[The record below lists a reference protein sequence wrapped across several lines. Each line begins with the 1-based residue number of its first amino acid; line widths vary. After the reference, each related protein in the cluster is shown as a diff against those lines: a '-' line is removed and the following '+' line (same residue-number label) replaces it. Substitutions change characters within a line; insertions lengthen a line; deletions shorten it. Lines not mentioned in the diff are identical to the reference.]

1 MSTMRNKRG
10 KPLLGQSILIVE
22 DEALIALDLHQ
33 TLRDSGASVL
43 AATSL
48 GEGLDMLTYAEVTAA
63 VLDMN
68 LGGSDCSPLCTELH
82 ARSIPFLFYTAQ
94 PMAEIVRASPNAP
107 VVLKPELSEK
117 RIVLLLEELLT
128 KASC

>member
-1 MSTMRNKRG
+1 MRNNAS

-22 DEALIALDLHQ
+22 DEALIALDMHQ

-48 GEGLDMLTYAEVTAA
+48 EEGLDILTYAEVTAA

-68 LGGSDCSPLCTELH
+68 LGGPDCSALCTELH
-82 ARSIPFLFYTAQ
+82 SKSIPFLFYTAD
-94 PMAEIVRASPNAP
+94 PKAEILRAWPAAP
-107 VVLKPELSEK
+107 VVLKPEPPEK
-117 RIVLLLEELLT
+117 RVVQLFTGLLA
-128 KASC
+128 KVSC

>member
-1 MSTMRNKRG
+1 MSTRYNRI

-33 TLRDSGASVL
+33 TLRDTGASVL

-48 GEGLDMLTYAEVTAA
+48 EEGLDMLTYAEVTAA

-68 LGGSDCSPLCTELH
+68 LGGPDCSAICIELH
-82 ARSIPFLFYTAQ
+82 RRSIPFLFYTAE
-94 PMAEIVRASPNAP
+94 PKAEILCAWPNAP
-107 VVLKPELSEK
+107 VVIKPERPEK
-117 RIVLLLEELLT
+117 RMVQLLERLLAKT
-128 KASC
+128 SN

>member
-1 MSTMRNKRG
+1 MTS

-33 TLRDSGASVL
+33 TLRASGASVL

-48 GEGLDMLTYAEVTAA
+48 DEGLDMLSYAEVTAA

-68 LGGSDCSPLCTELH
+68 LGGPDCSTLCTELH
-82 ARSIPFLFYTAQ
+82 SRSIPFLFYTAH
-94 PMAEIVRASPNAP
+94 AKSEIVRAWPSAP

-117 RIVLLLEELLT
+117 RIVLLLEGLLA
-128 KASC
+128 KASH